1 MKNIEVKMESEKTPS
16 LYPSLNPDTLVETAG
31 EKPTVIQ
38 NPTEDRPGKKP
49 YNESAEIQ
57 SNCSFPLF
65 IFFFLNLSN
74 VI

>member
-1 MKNIEVKMESEKTPS
+1 MESEKTPS

-57 SNCSFPLF
+57 SNFVIPFVYLLIIICLILLA
-65 IFFFLNLSN
+65 IFC
-74 VI
+74 